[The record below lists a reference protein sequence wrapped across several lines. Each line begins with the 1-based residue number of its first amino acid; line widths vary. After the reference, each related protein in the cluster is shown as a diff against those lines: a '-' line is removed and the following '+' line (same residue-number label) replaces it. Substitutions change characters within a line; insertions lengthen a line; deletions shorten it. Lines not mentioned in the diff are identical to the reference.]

1 MQLEIDQLKRKLPHA
16 RRKRTPFDSDIS
28 SDDREDASYRQRSR
42 TLPSESFSYDEELHH
57 KHRYKSLPHKGLGN
71 DTMSK
76 ALNQISKSPF
86 THKIEGEILPR
97 RFNQPTFTM
106 YERTLWSMCAIST
119 REWSSI
125 PRTRP

>member
-1 MQLEIDQLKRKLPHA
+1 MQLEIDQLKRKLRHA
-16 RRKRTPFDSDIS
+16 RRKRTTSDSDIS
-28 SDDREDASYRQRSR
+28 SDDGEDASYRQRSR

-86 THKIEGEILPR
+86 THKIEGARLPR

-106 YERTLWSMCAIST
+106 YERTLWSM
-119 REWSSI
+119 
-125 PRTRP
+125 